1 VHDSSFDFKSSSV
14 AEKGSYQVHLMNW
27 RHGLDT
33 KQNKTKKSM
42 KTNSSTKVKA
52 QFEVCLKDRH

>member
-33 KQNKTKKSM
+33 KQNKTKK
-42 KTNSSTKVKA
+42 KHENK
-52 QFEVCLKDRH
+52 QFNQSKGPV